1 MGLILAGLSVAGILW
16 TVLTYFMGGTVHGW
30 ASMIV
35 IVVMLGGAQLLCLGV
50 IGEYVGRL
58 YKEVKRRPL
67 YHVEENVGRAK
78 WD

>member
-1 MGLILAGLSVAGILW
+1 
-16 TVLTYFMGGTVHGW
+16 
-30 ASMIV
+30 MIV
-35 IVVMLGGAQLLCLGV
+35 IIVMLGGAKLLCLGV

>member
-1 MGLILAGLSVAGILW
+1 LEYYGLFLLNLW
-16 TVLTYFMGGTVHGW
+16 GGTVHGW

-35 IVVMLGGAQLLCLGV
+35 IIVMLGGAQLLCLGV